1 MSFGEHFMH
10 GGGCQPAPQR
20 RIGLGMAERDPVL
33 RMRISWRLDA
43 LDAAAQTRKRAY
55 ACGGA

>member
-1 MSFGEHFMH
+1 
-10 GGGCQPAPQR
+10 
-20 RIGLGMAERDPVL
+20 MAERDPVL
-33 RMRISWRLDA
+33 RMRVTGRLDA